1 LDASPPNQCYEPC
14 RLRAAAGLGSR
25 SRAAGP
31 ERTGLCVKNRDHDFV
46 IVTL

>member
-1 LDASPPNQCYEPC
+1 MSPAVCALP
-14 RLRAAAGLGSR
+14 AGLGSR

>member
-1 LDASPPNQCYEPC
+1 MSPAVCAL
-14 RLRAAAGLGSR
+14 RLVWVPR